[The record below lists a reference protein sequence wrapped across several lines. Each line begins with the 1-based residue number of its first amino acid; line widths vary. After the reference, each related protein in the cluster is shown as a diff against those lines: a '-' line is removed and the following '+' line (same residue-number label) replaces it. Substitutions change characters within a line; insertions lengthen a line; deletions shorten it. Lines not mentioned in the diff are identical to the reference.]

1 MRIITITNQ
10 KGGTGKTTI
19 TMNLGVALALMGR
32 KILLIDFD
40 PQANLTYS
48 FGIRNPKNTMVE
60 VLQGKQTIQTILVK
74 KEGLNIAPTS
84 SLLADLEVSI
94 INKIGREQLLQ
105 DRLKGLKEY
114 DYVFIDSPPSLS
126 ILTINALTT
135 AGEVLIPLQMEILS
149 LQGLTQLLKTIDEI
163 KNVLNKKLRITGIV
177 VSMYDGRRRL
187 SSEIL
192 NEIKNNLKEKV
203 FNSVIRICVKITE
216 APSFAKSVLSYAP
229 SSDGAID
236 YKNLA
241 KEFLNERSQN
251 AGRKKYQP

>member
-1 MRIITITNQ
+1 MRIITIINQ

-19 TMNLGVALALMGR
+19 TMNLGVALALMGK

-48 FGIRNPKNTMVE
+48 FGIRNPKNTIVE

-74 KEGLNIAPTS
+74 KEGLDIAPSS

-149 LQGLTQLLKTIDEI
+149 LQGLTQLLKTIDEV
-163 KNVLNKKLRITGIV
+163 KNILNKKLRITGIV

-192 NEIKNNLKEKV
+192 NEIKNNLKEKI
-203 FNSVIRICVKITE
+203 FNSLIRICVKIAE

-229 SSDGAID
+229 SSEGAID

-241 KEFLNERSQN
+241 KEFLNERS
-251 AGRKKYQP
+251 

>member
-1 MRIITITNQ
+1 MRIITIINQ

-19 TMNLGVALALMGR
+19 TMNLGVALAFMGK

-48 FGIRNPKNTMVE
+48 FGIRNPKNTIVE

-74 KEGLNIAPTS
+74 KEGLDIAPSS

-149 LQGLTQLLKTIDEI
+149 LQGLTQLLKTIDEV

-203 FNSVIRICVKITE
+203 FN
-216 APSFAKSVLSYAP
+216 
-229 SSDGAID
+229 
-236 YKNLA
+236 
-241 KEFLNERSQN
+241 
-251 AGRKKYQP
+251 

>member
-1 MRIITITNQ
+1 MRIITVINQ
-10 KGGTGKTTI
+10 KGGTGKTTV
-19 TMNLGVALALMGR
+19 TMNLGVALALMGK

-48 FGIRNPKNTMVE
+48 FGIRNPKNTIVE

-74 KEGLNIAPTS
+74 KEGLDIAPSS

-149 LQGLTQLLKTIDEI
+149 LQGLTQLLKTIDEV
-163 KNVLNKKLRITGIV
+163 KNILNKKLSITGIV

-203 FNSVIRICVKITE
+203 FNSVIRICVKIAE
-216 APSFAKSVLSYAP
+216 SPSFAKSVLSYAP
-229 SSDGAID
+229 SSEGAID

-251 AGRKKYQP
+251 AGRGKYQP

>member
-1 MRIITITNQ
+1 MRIITIINQ

-19 TMNLGVALALMGR
+19 TMNLGVALALMGK

-48 FGIRNPKNTMVE
+48 FGIRNPKNTIVE

-74 KEGLNIAPTS
+74 KEGLDIAPSS

-149 LQGLTQLLKTIDEI
+149 LQGLTQLLKTIDEV
-163 KNVLNKKLRITGIV
+163 KNILNKKLRITGIV

-203 FNSVIRICVKITE
+203 FNSLIRICVKIAE
-216 APSFAKSVLSYAP
+216 SPSFAKSVLSYAP
-229 SSDGAID
+229 SSEGAID

-251 AGRKKYQP
+251 AGRGKYQP

>member
-1 MRIITITNQ
+1 MRIITIINQ

-19 TMNLGVALALMGR
+19 TMNLGVALALMGK

-48 FGIRNPKNTMVE
+48 FGIRNPKNTIVE

-74 KEGLNIAPTS
+74 KEGLDIAPSS

-149 LQGLTQLLKTIDEI
+149 LQGLTQLLKTIDEV
-163 KNVLNKKLRITGIV
+163 KNILNKKLRITGIV

-203 FNSVIRICVKITE
+203 FNSLIRICVKIAE

-229 SSDGAID
+229 SSEGAID

-241 KEFLNERSQN
+241 KEFLNERS
-251 AGRKKYQP
+251 

>member
-1 MRIITITNQ
+1 MRIITVINQ

-19 TMNLGVALALMGR
+19 TMNLGVALALMGK

-48 FGIRNPKNTMVE
+48 FGIRNPKNTIVE

-74 KEGLNIAPTS
+74 KEGLDIAPSS

-94 INKIGREQLLQ
+94 INKIGREQLLK

-149 LQGLTQLLKTIDEI
+149 LQGLTQLLKTIDEV
-163 KNVLNKKLRITGIV
+163 KNVLNKKLSITGIV

-203 FNSVIRICVKITE
+203 FNSVIRICVKIAE
-216 APSFAKSVLSYAP
+216 SPSFAKSVLSYAP
-229 SSDGAID
+229 SSEGAID

-251 AGRKKYQP
+251 AGRGKYQP

>member
-1 MRIITITNQ
+1 MRIITVINQ

-19 TMNLGVALALMGR
+19 TMNLGVALALMGK

-48 FGIRNPKNTMVE
+48 FGIRNPKNTIVE

-74 KEGLNIAPTS
+74 KEGLDIAPSS

-149 LQGLTQLLKTIDEI
+149 LQGLTQLLKTIDEV
-163 KNVLNKKLRITGIV
+163 KNILNKKLRITGIV

-203 FNSVIRICVKITE
+203 FNSLIRICVKIAE
-216 APSFAKSVLSYAP
+216 SPSFAKSVLSYAP
-229 SSDGAID
+229 SSEGAID

>member
-1 MRIITITNQ
+1 MRIITVINQ

-19 TMNLGVALALMGR
+19 TMNLGVALALMGK

-48 FGIRNPKNTMVE
+48 FGIRNPKNTIVE

-74 KEGLNIAPTS
+74 KEGLDIAPSS

-149 LQGLTQLLKTIDEI
+149 LQGLTQLLKTIDEV
-163 KNVLNKKLRITGIV
+163 KNVLNKKLSITGIV

-203 FNSVIRICVKITE
+203 FNSLIRICVKIAE
-216 APSFAKSVLSYAP
+216 SPSFAKSVLSYAP
-229 SSDGAID
+229 SSEGAID

-251 AGRKKYQP
+251 AGREKHQP

>member
-1 MRIITITNQ
+1 MRIITVINQ

-19 TMNLGVALALMGR
+19 TMNLGVALALMGK

-48 FGIRNPKNTMVE
+48 FGIRNPKNTIVE

-74 KEGLNIAPTS
+74 KEGLDIAPSS

-149 LQGLTQLLKTIDEI
+149 LQGLTQLLQTIDEV
-163 KNVLNKKLRITGIV
+163 KNILNKKLSITGIV

-203 FNSVIRICVKITE
+203 FNSLIRICVKIAE
-216 APSFAKSVLSYAP
+216 SPSFAKSVLSYAP
-229 SSDGAID
+229 SSEGAID

-241 KEFLNERSQN
+241 KEFLNERS
-251 AGRKKYQP
+251 

>member
-1 MRIITITNQ
+1 MRIITVINQ

-19 TMNLGVALALMGR
+19 TMNLGVALALMGK

-48 FGIRNPKNTMVE
+48 FGIRNPKNTIVE

-74 KEGLNIAPTS
+74 KEGLDIAPSS

-149 LQGLTQLLKTIDEI
+149 LQGLTQLLKTIDEV
-163 KNVLNKKLRITGIV
+163 KNVLNKKLSITGIV

-203 FNSVIRICVKITE
+203 FNSVIRICVKIAE
-216 APSFAKSVLSYAP
+216 SPSFAKSVLSYAP
-229 SSDGAID
+229 SSEGAID

-251 AGRKKYQP
+251 AGRGKYQP

>member
-1 MRIITITNQ
+1 MRIITVINQ
-10 KGGTGKTTI
+10 KGGTGKTTV
-19 TMNLGVALALMGR
+19 TMNLGVALGLMGK

-48 FGIRNPKNTMVE
+48 FGIRNPKNTIVE

-74 KEGLNIAPTS
+74 KEGLDIAPSS

-149 LQGLTQLLKTIDEI
+149 LQGLTQLLKTIDEV
-163 KNVLNKKLRITGIV
+163 KNVLNKKLSITGIV

-203 FNSVIRICVKITE
+203 FNSLIRICVKIAE

-229 SSDGAID
+229 SSEGAID

-241 KEFLNERSQN
+241 KEFLNERS
-251 AGRKKYQP
+251 

>member
-1 MRIITITNQ
+1 MRIITVINQ

-19 TMNLGVALALMGR
+19 TMNLGVALALMGK

-48 FGIRNPKNTMVE
+48 FGIRNPKNTIVE
-60 VLQGKQTIQTILVK
+60 VLQGIQTIQTILVK
-74 KEGLNIAPTS
+74 KEGLDIAPSS

-105 DRLKGLKEY
+105 ERLKGLKEY
-114 DYVFIDSPPSLS
+114 DYIFIDSPPSLS

-149 LQGLTQLLKTIDEI
+149 LQGLTQLLKTIDEV
-163 KNVLNKKLRITGIV
+163 KNVLNKKLSITGIV

-203 FNSVIRICVKITE
+203 FNSLIRICVKIAE

-229 SSDGAID
+229 SSEGAID

-241 KEFLNERSQN
+241 KEFLNERS
-251 AGRKKYQP
+251 